1 MELSYTR
8 MDHMYQTFSSPS
20 TVPPESKLQTYL
32 SSIPNAVED
41 CNFYSDSTSLASNEA
56 NSIAVDLTGKTLNSD
71 VQYGNSVMG
80 RMSHSLSSPS
90 FSQYSAQHPQFV
102 SSPFGH
108 FSMDVGN
115 RITRCSPQQSPLL
128 NKRTCSP
135 GPKDYS
141 TPSPSHEQYIQPST
155 LFQESVGGTTY
166 FYSQE
171 ETNSADTSPLI
182 LPDISMYP
190 GNPSHIEH
198 MRPKANAPSFFL
210 PDELKMDILRRHQL
224 TMAEANPDLHPDLPA
239 EVDNYHKLCPLEP
252 PAGDTPTKSSTFG
265 YVTSVYKAANIK
277 TGIYYCLRRV
287 HGFRILNTKCL
298 GSIETW
304 KKLQHSNLVHLRE
317 VFTTKAFGD
326 NSMVFV
332 HDYHPGADTLMNL
345 YFNQPSSQAVNG
357 FLPGYCDVD
366 NLSLSSKSGLS
377 SLRQH
382 AGLLP
387 ESLIW
392 GYIVQLSSV
401 LRSIHAAG
409 LACRAFDPSKI
420 LVTGK
425 SRLRLNC
432 CGVFDVISYEL
443 QQAQNPKLSLTHFQ
457 QEDLVALG
465 KIVLSLACNTLNA
478 CKRGN
483 LTSSVELVSRNY
495 SADLR
500 NLILYLL
507 HSQTRPRSINDIMPM
522 IGARFYTQL
531 DAAQMRSDVI
541 ENELAKEVEN
551 GRLFR
556 LLAKLGTITERAEL
570 NMDHSWAETGDRYL
584 LKLFRDYLF
593 HQVTEDGRPWLDTA
607 HIVQCLNKL
616 DTGVSEKI
624 CLMARDE
631 QNVLVVS
638 YAELKACFESSFN
651 EVLGAALG
659 PKPHS

>member
-1 MELSYTR
+1 ME
-8 MDHMYQTFSSPS
+8 HMFQAFSTAS
-20 TVPPESKLQTYL
+20 TVPAESKLQTYL
-32 SSIPNAVED
+32 NNIPVEDGNYFPDGHMAGNEPNAI
-41 CNFYSDSTSLASNEA
+41 SSLS
-56 NSIAVDLTGKTLNSD
+56 VDLTGKAHNSD
-71 VQYGNSVMG
+71 VGPFSNSLMG

-90 FSQYSAQHPQFV
+90 FSQYSVQSTQLV
-102 SSPFGH
+102 STPFGH
-108 FSMDVGN
+108 FGMDVNN
-115 RITRCSPQQSPLL
+115 RMSRCSPQQSPLL
-128 NKRTCSP
+128 GKRTGSP
-135 GPKDYS
+135 SPKDYS
-141 TPSPSHEQYIQPST
+141 VPSPSHEQYLPSAMI
-155 LFQESVGGTTY
+155 QESVGGTTY

-171 ETNSADTSPLI
+171 ETNPSEMSPLI
-182 LPDISMYP
+182 MPDVNVYS
-190 GNPSHIEH
+190 GNPAHIEH
-198 MRPKANAPSFFL
+198 MRLKANAPSFFL
-210 PDELKMDILRRHQL
+210 PDELRMDILHRHHL
-224 TMAEANPDLHPDLPA
+224 ALAEANPESHPDLPA
-239 EVDNYHKLCPLEP
+239 EVDAYHKLCPLEP
-252 PAGDTPTKSSTFG
+252 PGGENPMKSSTFG

-277 TGIYYCLRRV
+277 TGTYYCLRRV
-287 HGFRILNTKCL
+287 HGFRVSSSKCV
-298 GSIETW
+298 SIVEAW

-345 YFNQPSSQAVNG
+345 YFNQSPTTPAVNG
-357 FLPGYCDVD
+357 YLPTYCSEVD
-366 NLSLSSKSGLS
+366 GLLSCMPPKTGVN

-432 CGVFDVISYEL
+432 CGIFDVLTYDPN
-443 QQAQNPKLSLTHFQ
+443 QPNPKQVASHFQ
-457 QEDLVALG
+457 QEDLMAFG
-465 KIVLSLACNTLNA
+465 KIVLALACNNLSAVKRTNLN
-478 CKRGN
+478 N
-483 LTSSVELVSRNY
+483 SLELVARNY

-500 NLILYLL
+500 NLILYL
-507 HSQTRPRSINDIMPM
+507 HQTRPRSINDIMPM

-541 ENELAKEVEN
+541 ENELAKEVQN

-556 LLAKLGTITERAEL
+556 LLLKLGTITERAEL

-593 HQVTEDGRPWLDTA
+593 HQVTEDGRPWVDTA
-607 HIVQCLNKL
+607 HVVQCLNKL
-616 DTGVSEKI
+616 DAGVSEKI

-631 QNVLVVS
+631 LNVLVVS
-638 YAELKACFESSFN
+638 YAELKECFESSFN
-651 EVLGAALG
+651 EVMNAAIG
-659 PKPHS
+659 TKPSHS

>member
-1 MELSYTR
+1 MF
-8 MDHMYQTFSSPS
+8 QAFSSAS

-32 SSIPNAVED
+32 NSIQQNAVED
-41 CNFYSDSTSLASNEA
+41 GNYYSDTSMAGSEPNVLS
-56 NSIAVDLTGKTLNSD
+56 SLSVDLTGKTVNSD
-71 VQYGNSVMG
+71 VGQYGNSLMG
-80 RMSHSLSSPS
+80 RMTHSLSSPS
-90 FSQYSAQHPQFV
+90 FTQYSVQPSQLV
-102 SSPFGH
+102 STPFGH
-108 FSMDVGN
+108 FGLDVN
-115 RITRCSPQQSPLL
+115 SRMSRCSPQQSPLL
-128 NKRTCSP
+128 GKRTCSP

-141 TPSPSHEQYIQPST
+141 TPSPSHEQYLPPSG
-155 LFQESVGGTTY
+155 LIQESVGGTTY

-171 ETNSADTSPLI
+171 DTNPSEISPLI
-182 LPDISMYP
+182 LPDVSVYP
-190 GNPSHIEH
+190 GNPSYIEH
-198 MRPKANAPSFFL
+198 MTLKANAPSFFL
-210 PDELKMDILRRHQL
+210 PDELRMDILHRHSL
-224 TMAEANPDLHPDLPA
+224 TLAEANPDQHPDLPN

-252 PAGDTPTKSSTFG
+252 APGDNPMKSSTFG
-265 YVTSVYKAANIK
+265 YVTSVYKAANVK
-277 TGIYYCLRRV
+277 TGVYYCLRRI
-287 HGFRILNTKCL
+287 HGFRISNTKFI
-298 GSIETW
+298 SVIDTW
-304 KKLQHSNLVHLRE
+304 KKLQHSNLVNLRE

-345 YFNQPSSQAVNG
+345 YFNQPSAPAMNG
-357 FLPGYCDVD
+357 YLPGYCPDID
-366 NLSLSSKSGLS
+366 GLTTAGMPPKTGLN

-401 LRSIHAAG
+401 LRTIHAAG

-432 CGVFDVISYEL
+432 CGIFDV
-443 QQAQNPKLSLTHFQ
+443 LTYDPNQHNSKQVMSHFQ
-457 QEDLVALG
+457 QEDLMAFG
-465 KIVLSLACNTLNA
+465 KIVLALACNTLSA
-478 CKRGN
+478 VKRSN
-483 LTSSVELVSRNY
+483 MTSSLELVSRNY

-507 HSQTRPRSINDIMPM
+507 HNQTRPRSINDIMPM

-541 ENELAKEVEN
+541 ENELAKEVQN

-556 LLAKLGTITERAEL
+556 LLVKLGTITERAEF
-570 NMDHSWAETGDRYL
+570 NMDQSWAETGDRYL

-593 HQVTEDGRPWLDTA
+593 HQITEDGRPWVDIA
-607 HIVQCLNKL
+607 HVVACLNKL
-616 DTGVSEKI
+616 DAGSSEKV

-638 YAELKACFESSFN
+638 YAELKECFESSFN
-651 EVLGAALG
+651 EILNAALG